1 MEEEVNRMREHVFKE
16 VDKDKD
22 GLISRQEFLDMTR
35 TQEFEQDNGWKGLDE
50 QQIYTQEELQRFMQ
64 MREQQMQMAMVSL
77 QEPVI
82 LYCACSC
89 HISSVAILITL

>member
-1 MEEEVNRMREHVFKE
+1 MREHVFKE

-77 QEPVI
+77 QEPVV
-82 LYCACSC
+82 LYCAWSC

>member
-77 QEPVI
+77 QEPVV
-82 LYCACSC
+82 LYCAWSC